1 MSLMYVL
8 AKSLILQ
15 SRIRECMGALKQC
28 GRGAELDERVV
39 ALFDSVIAAAAGP
52 VADKSEAV
60 FLATAFCAAVYG
72 ADRTVVVNITLTNYL
87 HSLSYIRDAL

>member
-1 MSLMYVL
+1 
-8 AKSLILQ
+8 
-15 SRIRECMGALKQC
+15 MGALKQC

-39 ALFDSVIAAAAGP
+39 TLFDSVIAAAAGP

-72 ADRTVVVNITLTNYL
+72 ADRTVVVNITLTNYSRRQL
-87 HSLSYIRDAL
+87 SNGEGFDQSLSPVTQ

>member
-1 MSLMYVL
+1 
-8 AKSLILQ
+8 
-15 SRIRECMGALKQC
+15 MGALKQC

-72 ADRTVVVNITLTNYL
+72 ADRTVVVNITLTNYSRRQL
-87 HSLSYIRDAL
+87 SNGEGFDQSLSPVTQ

>member
-8 AKSLILQ
+8 AKSLVLQ

-39 ALFDSVIAAAAGP
+39 TLFDSVIAAAAAAGP
-52 VADKSEAV
+52 AADKSEAV

-72 ADRTVVVNITLTNYL
+72 ADRTVVVNVLL
-87 HSLSYIRDAL
+87 